1 MVPSHWVQVDRW
13 RVTDNGKIDRSKL
26 PDPANEGAD
35 KGAEYIAPR
44 NETEEQLAVIWQKV
58 LGREKIGIKDDFFML
73 GGHSLKAT
81 KLAGMI
87 QKEFEKDISLKD
99 LFSCTVLEEQSHL
112 IQQAPALPFVG
123 ITPTP
128 PQSHYPLSS
137 SQYRLWVLSQLEE
150 GSVAYNMSGAQFF
163 EGMLDTDSFTTA
175 FRPLLI
181 RHKVLRT
188 VFM

>member
-1 MVPSHWVQVDRW
+1 
-13 RVTDNGKIDRSKL
+13 
-26 PDPANEGAD
+26 
-35 KGAEYIAPR
+35 
-44 NETEEQLAVIWQKV
+44 
-58 LGREKIGIKDDFFML
+58 ML
-73 GGHSLKAT
+73 GGHSWKAT

-99 LFSCTVLEEQSHL
+99 LFSCTVLEEQAHL

-150 GSVAYNMSGAQFF
+150 GSVAYNMSGAHVI
-163 EGMLDTDSFTTA
+163 EGLLDRDALTAA
-175 FRPLLI
+175 FRALI
-181 RHKVLRT
+181 GPHAVLRT